1 VRKKRLLLGARVL
14 AGVVAL
20 AAAAALALFASDVL
34 AARSTMDRDD
44 LRFRVAPDARG
55 LWKVEGRTPSLK
67 AVLALEDDLAWR
79 VAAQRFQLSRA
90 RANIAYDP
98 TRTSSRAETQAG
110 LASAETHTLTRRQA
124 SALANFSAILAFE
137 EAVGDPQNGP
147 VLLRRSTG
155 EFRRAIRLDR
165 GNEEAKFNLE
175 LLLQLRES
183 DDQQRRDRAGVGTGG
198 SDAVGAS
205 AAGPGTGF

>member
-1 VRKKRLLLGARVL
+1 MKHRLVVGARIL
-14 AGVVAL
+14 AGLVAL
-20 AAAAALALFASDVL
+20 VLAAALALFASDVL
-34 AARSTMDRDD
+34 AAQSTMKRDD

-67 AVLALEDDLAWR
+67 SILQIEDDLAWR

-98 TRTSSRAETQAG
+98 TRTASRAETQAG
-110 LASAETHTLTRRQA
+110 LVSAETHELTPRQS
-124 SALANFSAILAFE
+124 SALANFFAILAYE

-147 VLLRRSTG
+147 MLVRRSTN
-155 EFRRAIRLDR
+155 EFRRAIRLHP

-175 LLLQLRES
+175 LLLQLLES
-183 DDQQRRDRAGVGTGG
+183 DNQQRRDRLGVGTGT
-198 SDAVGAS
+198 DD
-205 AAGPGTGF
+205 AAGAGAAREGAGY

>member
-1 VRKKRLLLGARVL
+1 VRRRLVVGGRILV
-14 AGVVAL
+14 GVAAL
-20 AAAAALALFASDVL
+20 AVAAALALFASDVL
-34 AARSTMDRDD
+34 AAQSTMKRDD
-44 LRFRVAPDARG
+44 LRFRVSPDARG

-67 AVLALEDDLAWR
+67 ALLLLEDDLAWR

-110 LASAETHTLTRRQA
+110 LASAETHELTTGQA
-124 SALANFSAILAFE
+124 SALANFSAILAYE

-147 VLLRRSTG
+147 ALLRRSTD
-155 EFRRAIRLDR
+155 EFRRAIRLER

-175 LLLQLRES
+175 LLLRLVES
-183 DDQQRRDRAGVGTGG
+183 EDEQRRDQAGAGTGG
-198 SDAVGAS
+198 NDAVGAS
-205 AAGPGTGF
+205 AAQAGSGY

>member
-1 VRKKRLLLGARVL
+1 MRRRLVVGARIL
-14 AGVVAL
+14 AGVAAL
-20 AAAAALALFASDVL
+20 AVAAALALFASDVF
-34 AARSTMDRDD
+34 AAQSTMKRDD
-44 LRFRVAPDARG
+44 LRFRVSPDARG

-67 AVLALEDDLAWR
+67 TLLRLEDDLAWR

-110 LASAETHTLTRRQA
+110 LASAETHALTARQS
-124 SALANFSAILAFE
+124 SALANFSAILAYE

-147 VLLRRSTG
+147 TLLRKSTD
-155 EFRRAIRLDR
+155 EFRRAVRLDR
-165 GNEEAKFNLE
+165 ANEEAKFNLE
-175 LLLQLRES
+175 LSLRLVES
-183 DDQQRRDRAGVGTGG
+183 EDEQRRDQAGAGTGG

-205 AAGPGTGF
+205 AAQAGSGY